1 MTTIEF
7 EHIAEKLR
15 LRVVKVGREF
25 FADDDKAEDIA
36 QEILTRLWI
45 MRDRVNV
52 QLGVEALAVRMAKNL
67 CVSEWRRQKAHRTV
81 PVDERMSVDNRPTA
95 PVEAKDGEVVLNRA
109 LAGLT
114 KSELRLYR
122 MRHEADMDIQQI
134 SAATGIGAR
143 SVSAMLSTARRKL
156 FETIKRGDYL

>member
-1 MTTIEF
+1 
-7 EHIAEKLR
+7 
-15 LRVVKVGREF
+15 
-25 FADDDKAEDIA
+25 
-36 QEILTRLWI
+36 
-45 MRDRVNV
+45 
-52 QLGVEALAVRMAKNL
+52 
-67 CVSEWRRQKAHRTV
+67 
-81 PVDERMSVDNRPTA
+81 MSVDNRPTA

-134 SAATGIGAR
+134 SAATGIGVR

-156 FETIKRGDYL
+156 FETVKRGGCL